1 MKGSWAESSWSML
14 GAVEHTGS
22 LIVLNIP
29 NLLPSSIQPWPLSF
43 CTLPVP
49 PGEHRQAGVMRKEF
63 FQVMFMQENTSRLK
77 VFKFFY

>member
-1 MKGSWAESSWSML
+1 MNIYLMKGSWAESSWSML

-43 CTLPVP
+43 CTLPEP
-49 PGEHRQAGVMRKEF
+49 SGV
-63 FQVMFMQENTSRLK
+63 SGLCLLGSIGRL
-77 VFKFFY
+77 V